1 MGSPAATTTS
11 YHACPAKTGKT
22 PHVGGPV
29 ISAGTVTVGGL
40 PIATVGDKCICNG
53 PPDAIAAGSPTVTAY
68 GKPVARVGD
77 ATTHGGK
84 IVVGNPTVL
93 IS

>member
-40 PIATVGDKCICNG
+40 PIATVGDK
-53 PPDAIAAGSPTVTAY
+53 
-68 GKPVARVGD
+68 
-77 ATTHGGK
+77 
-84 IVVGNPTVL
+84 
-93 IS
+93 